1 MPITDLV
8 DDTSIPDENPL
19 WRRIPPWHL
28 IQVGQGNYRPSSAAF
43 GDHPDGSPMSV
54 FVVGA
59 ESNIDASLLGHP
71 GFGLVE
77 FSTGLARQL
86 QQGVRRV
93 PLAHHLDHGEVFGRK
108 TTGVKRAFSRNAVW
122 IQLPTL
128 GE

>member
-19 WRRIPPWHL
+19 WRCIPPWHL
-28 IQVGQGNYRPSSAAF
+28 VQDGQGNYRSSSAAF

-59 ESNIDASLLGHP
+59 ESSIAASLLGHP

-77 FSTGLARQL
+77 FSAGLARRL
-86 QQGVRRV
+86 NQGIRRA
-93 PLAHHLDHGEVFGRK
+93 PLPDHPDHGEVFGRK
-108 TTGVKRAFSRNAVW
+108 TDGVRKGFARNAVW
-122 IQLPTL
+122 VQLPTL